1 MGLRPLSIAPR
12 WILYCT
18 ALGAPLFMLA
28 SRSAAWGGSD
38 TATPLMLLLLP
49 VIVCATVGGALPG
62 LVSTVLSA
70 LLADYYLFEPIAGL
84 SVSNASDLRD
94 LLIFVLLG
102 LAICALSWGLHLAR
116 QRAAANR
123 HALREMGELVDA
135 AGTAI
140 VATDGEGIITRWN
153 RGAERLFGYGA
164 QEAQGLPYSLLL
176 PPGDRARDRRLQA
189 RVVAG
194 EEVAPFEG
202 RFVHKDGS
210 LLDGLASMSVL
221 RDAAGRVVG
230 IARVCSDT
238 SRHKQA
244 EEART
249 TAELKFQA
257 LVESSVAGFY
267 VVRDGRVS
275 YLNPAFAAI
284 FGYEVD
290 ELLDAP
296 LERLFA
302 AEELPTIE
310 RNIRLRLEGTARA
323 IRYNSVG
330 LHRDGSRIVVGI
342 HGSVFMQDGHPAII
356 GTLVDMTEVQRS
368 REELKVLV
376 EAKTVQLRQR
386 ERALQT
392 ILDNVP
398 AMIGYFDHE
407 LNNRFANRA
416 YHEWHGSPPGRLLG
430 RHLSEIHPEH
440 GFRYLLPYVES
451 TLAGESQSFE
461 VALERTGG
469 LPARYL
475 QVHLV
480 RDMLDGRVQGFYS
493 MSMDV
498 TPMKQAQIA
507 LRDSEEHFRQ
517 LFDAAPVAMG
527 LYRADGCCVMAN
539 QALASLVG
547 ASREQL
553 MAHDFHHTPAWRES
567 GLLVT
572 ARRALSFRGEQRLET
587 HFVSSL
593 GQRLE
598 VDCEFTLP
606 LIKGEVHLLM
616 VCRNLAPQREAERM
630 NLQAREAEQ
639 SRQRADQHYRHV
651 LENLTDGFYVTDLQ
665 GRLLEVNAAYSRVS
679 GYDRDTLLTM
689 HVGELEQGL
698 APEALIARLQ
708 SIAEKRSIHFETLH
722 RRRDGTVWPIE
733 VSASYSPAD
742 GGKIFVFSRD
752 ITERK
757 RTEDEI
763 RTLAF
768 YDPLTQLPNRQLLMD
783 RLRQALRA
791 SQRSGHPGALLFLDL
806 DNFKQL
812 NDTLGHNMGDQ
823 LLVKVARRLKAC
835 VRERDTVARLGGDE
849 FIIVLEGM
857 NVTPEKAAAQA
868 RQVAGKIVKSL
879 DRPYLLGLNEYN
891 STTSIGV
898 TLFYGLT
905 EKTDELLK
913 QADLAMYQAKSSGRN
928 TVCFF
933 DPVIQSAVENRS
945 TMEKDLRRS
954 LTRDHILLYFQPQV
968 DRHGRLIGAES
979 LVRWHHPARGVVGPD
994 EFIGLAEES
1003 GLILPLGQRVLELA
1017 CEQLARWHDDPVFS
1031 TLTLAVNVS
1040 ARQFRH
1046 PDFVPQIRRLLDS
1059 HGIRRGRLK
1068 LELTESLL
1076 LQNVNESIKKM
1087 VELWE
1092 MGVNFSLDDFGT
1104 GYSSLA
1110 YLKELPL
1117 EQLKI
1122 DRSFVNDILSAGNDA
1137 AIVRAIITMGHN
1149 LGLSVVAEGVES
1161 QAQWDILLAEGCDIG
1176 QGYHFNRPM
1185 PIEEFEYAL
1194 GERPGAPRPA
1204 ASDEPDLASA

>member
-1 MGLRPLSIAPR
+1 MGLRPLSKTSR
-12 WILYCT
+12 WILYGIIACT
-18 ALGAPLFMLA
+18 PFFVPGLQ
-28 SRSAAWGGSD
+28 SAAGHAEAS
-38 TATPLMLLLLP
+38 LLLLLLP
-49 VIVCATVGGALPG
+49 VVLCAAIGGPMAALASTA
-62 LVSTVLSA
+62 VSTLA
-70 LLADYYLFEPIAGL
+70 ADYLLFEPVAAL
-84 SVSNASDLRD
+84 RVSNASDLRS
-94 LLIFVLLG
+94 LLSFALLG
-102 LAICALSWGLHLAR
+102 LAITAMSWGMHRVLR
-116 QRAAANR
+116 RSAANR
-123 HALREMGELVDA
+123 QSLQELATLVDA
-135 AGTAI
+135 AGSAI
-140 VATDGEGIITRWN
+140 VATDGEGLITRWS
-153 RGAERLFGYGA
+153 RGAELLFGYRA
-164 QEAQGLPYSLLL
+164 DEALGLPYDFLL
-176 PPGDRARDRRLQA
+176 PPGDRLRDRRLQQ
-189 RVVAG
+189 RVIAG
-194 EEVAPFEG
+194 EDVAPVEG
-202 RFVHKDGS
+202 RFLRKDGVPVDA
-210 LLDGLASMSVL
+210 LLSVSAL
-221 RDAAGRVVG
+221 RDAGGCVVG
-230 IARVCSDT
+230 VARVCSDL
-238 SRHKQA
+238 SRHRQA

-249 TAELKFQA
+249 DAELKFQA

-267 VVRDGRVS
+267 MVQDGRLC
-275 YLNPAFAAI
+275 YLNPAFASI
-284 FGYEVD
+284 FGYEPGD
-290 ELLDAP
+290 LYNAP
-296 LERLFA
+296 LEKLCA
-302 AEELPTIE
+302 AEELPTVE
-310 RNIRLRLEGTARA
+310 RNIRLRLDGTVRA
-323 IRYNSVG
+323 IRYNSIG
-330 LHRDGSRIVVGI
+330 LRCDGSRIAVGI
-342 HGSVFMQDGHPAII
+342 HGSVFMQGGRPAII
-356 GTLVDMTEVQRS
+356 GALVDMTEVQRS

-376 EAKTVQLRQR
+376 EAKTAQLRQR
-386 ERALQT
+386 EQVLQT

-398 AMIGYFDHE
+398 AMIGYFDRDM
-407 LNNRFANRA
+407 NNRFANRA
-416 YHEWHGSPPGRLLG
+416 YHDWHGSQSGELLG
-430 RHLSEIHPEH
+430 KHLSQIHSDSVY
-440 GFRYLLPYVES
+440 GDLLPYVES
-451 TLAGESQSFE
+451 TLAGEAQSFE
-461 VALERTGG
+461 IAVDRTGG
-469 LPARYL
+469 PSARYL

-480 RDMLDGRVQGFYS
+480 RDTLDGRVQGFYS

-498 TPMKQAQIA
+498 TPMKQAQNA

-539 QALASLVG
+539 QALATLVG

-616 VCRNLAPQREAERM
+616 VCRNLASQREAERM
-630 NLQAREAEQ
+630 NQQALEAEQ

-665 GRLLEVNAAYSRVS
+665 GRLLEVNDAYSRVS
-679 GYDRDTLLTM
+679 GYDRETLLRM

-698 APEALIARLQ
+698 APDAMLARLQ

-857 NVTPEKAAAQA
+857 NVAPEKAAAQA

-898 TLFYGLT
+898 TLFYGQT

-945 TMEKDLRRS
+945 MLEKDLRRS

-1017 CEQLARWHDDPVFS
+1017 CEQLARWHDDPVFN

-1046 PDFVPQIRRLLDS
+1046 PDFVPQIRRLLDV

-1176 QGYHFNRPM
+1176 QGFHFNRPM
-1185 PIEEFEYAL
+1185 PIEEFEQVL
-1194 GERPGAPRPA
+1194 GLPGVSSSEDDRMPA
-1204 ASDEPDLASA
+1204 RA